1 MRDRGRTQKRCK
13 PRNRSDKVLY
23 PNMRNSSAKT
33 DEPEYLAAKEG
44 FDKRGTSR
52 VWQSDKNQCDAIQE
66 GQNRSQPPRALL

>member
-1 MRDRGRTQKRCK
+1 MRDTGRTQKRCK

-33 DEPEYLAAKEG
+33 DEPEYLATKEG

-52 VWQSDKNQCDAIQE
+52 AWQGDKNQCDAIQE
-66 GQNRSQPPRALL
+66 GQNRSQPP